1 MGGTL
6 KILWDMY
13 SEDRTTEP
21 DYSLGDFNTTFSEMQ
36 VARKLART
44 CGSIKYLKNVGRI
57 LLKKI
62 SQTYDSL
69 TIIDCST
76 KNKLITNS
84 TNQKP

>member
-1 MGGTL
+1 M
-6 KILWDMY
+6 ILWDMY
-13 SEDRTTEP
+13 SEDRTMEP
-21 DYSLGDFNTTFSEMQ
+21 DYSLEDFNITLSEMQ
-36 VARKLART
+36 VVRKLART
-44 CGSIKYLKNVGRI
+44 CRSIKYFKNVGKI
-57 LLKKI
+57 LIKKI